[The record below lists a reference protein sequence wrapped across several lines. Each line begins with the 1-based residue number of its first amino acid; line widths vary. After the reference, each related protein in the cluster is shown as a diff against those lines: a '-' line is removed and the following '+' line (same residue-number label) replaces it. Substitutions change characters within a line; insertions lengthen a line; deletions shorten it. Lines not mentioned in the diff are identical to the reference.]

1 MPMKD
6 SHLQFQAWAQEYG
19 PIYSLILG
27 TKVMIVLSSPEVV
40 RGRIHL
46 PTILPSTPLI
56 RQQSF
61 STADQQSTGTDDDLT
76 GTDHVP
82 LIQVIYS
89 DRIDAYVGS
98 TLASKDG
105 KILTMRYGPRWRAA
119 RKLFHNILRVN
130 VAETYVPYQS
140 LESKQMLC
148 EILDEPT
155 AFLDSLKRYSNSLS
169 AQMTYGWRTPSNQDP
184 KMKLLFESLDEY
196 MRLNRA
202 GVAAMADFFPVLRLV
217 PSWLMP
223 TKAAAKKCYQ
233 DQRGLFLGH
242 WNEAKQAIRE
252 GTAKPCQAVDLAK
265 LQEKEGFSDEEAAFL
280 IGKKERRVENTSSWK
295 SFG

>member
-1 MPMKD
+1 
-6 SHLQFQAWAQEYG
+6 
-19 PIYSLILG
+19 
-27 TKVMIVLSSPEVV
+27 
-40 RGRIHL
+40 
-46 PTILPSTPLI
+46 
-56 RQQSF
+56 
-61 STADQQSTGTDDDLT
+61 
-76 GTDHVP
+76 
-82 LIQVIYS
+82 
-89 DRIDAYVGS
+89 
-98 TLASKDG
+98 
-105 KILTMRYGPRWRAA
+105 MRYGPRWRAA

-155 AFLDSLKRYSNSLS
+155 AFLDSLKRYSNSLT

-223 TKAAAKKCYQ
+223 TKAAARKCYQ